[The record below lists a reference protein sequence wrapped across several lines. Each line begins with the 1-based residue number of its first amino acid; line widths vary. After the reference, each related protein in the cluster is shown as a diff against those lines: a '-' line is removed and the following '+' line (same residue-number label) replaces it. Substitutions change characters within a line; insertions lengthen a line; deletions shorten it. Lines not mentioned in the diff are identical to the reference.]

1 MELLHDWHSS
11 KDVTPTIV
19 MRWIKHVASS
29 DNENCKQFFFVEK
42 SEGKVPNRRQPE
54 GMTT

>member
-11 KDVTPTIV
+11 KDVTTTIV

-29 DNENCKQFFFVEK
+29 DNENCKQFFLSKNLKGRYQIED
-42 SEGKVPNRRQPE
+42 SLRE
-54 GMTT
+54 